1 MNVEAVQ
8 WLGGKRWRT
17 ATALAL
23 FVLIGIPLHLGL
35 KRATW
40 ADNPNLLATNT
51 RAPLLQGPNLAGEY
65 YDSALDRG
73 LVRVFVFLDP
83 TLSAGSK
90 QARAMQAWH
99 EDYPDGRLRLVTVF
113 TGGDES
119 AHRTFA
125 AKFSLDEKL
134 TVFDRGGTRAP
145 KFRAKNT
152 PTIYV
157 VDGTNV
163 IRYATDKYVSGSNV
177 QLREII
183 DGYLPPAG
191 GRAQRRVTP

>member
-1 MNVEAVQ
+1 MDAAQ
-8 WLGGKRWRT
+8 WLDGKRWR
-17 ATALAL
+17 AAAALAL
-23 FVLIGIPLHLGL
+23 FVLIGIPLHLGM

-40 ADNPNLLATNT
+40 AENPSLLPLNT
-51 RAPLLQGPNLAGEY
+51 RAPLLQGPNLAGDY

-83 TLSAGSK
+83 TRSAGSK
-90 QARAMQAWH
+90 QARAMQAWR
-99 EDYPDGRLRLVTVF
+99 EDYPDGRVRLVTVF
-113 TGGDES
+113 TAGDEQ
-119 AHRTFA
+119 AQRAFA

-163 IRYATDKYVSGSNV
+163 IRYATDKYVPGGNLP
-177 QLREII
+177 LREII
-183 DGYLPPAG
+183 DGYLPPEG
-191 GRAQRRVTP
+191 GRAHRRTTP

>member
-1 MNVEAVQ
+1 MEAVQ
-8 WLGGKRWRT
+8 WLGGNRWR
-17 ATALAL
+17 AAAALAL

-40 ADNPNLLATNT
+40 AENPNLLPLNT

-83 TLSAGSK
+83 TRSAGAK
-90 QARAMQAWH
+90 QMRAMQAWR

-119 AHRTFA
+119 AHRHFA
-125 AKFSLDEKL
+125 EKYSLNEKL

-163 IRYATDKYVSGSNV
+163 IRYATDKYVSGGNM

-183 DGYLPPAG
+183 EGYLPPEG
-191 GRAQRRVTP
+191 GRAQRRVTQ